1 MLTFSTATA
10 QTLGILGTI
19 LKIESLSIQF
29 DLYTNTLFKV
39 VCKLQR
45 LTVTFSYTLLL
56 KTYISKLRVK
66 YYLGICLIVLVIRYY
81 YKSKTDNS
89 KMSAIVVGTGLAGLT
104 TTLEL
109 LQRGVSVHLIEK
121 TSRIGGNSIKASS
134 GINGVPTDFQL
145 DGTDSVDL
153 FIEDTIKSGNGLSN
167 TELVDILAKN
177 SASAISWL
185 TNENNIDLGSVTKL
199 GGHSHARTHRGSGKL
214 PPGFAIISALSK
226 KLDQISQESN
236 SKLKILKNTNFNK
249 ILAKNGKV
257 TGIQYTTEEASKEVS
272 LFASNVILAT
282 GGYSADFSEER
293 SLLLKYRPDLL
304 DFPLTNGEQT
314 TGDGQKIAERDVN
327 ANLIHMDKVQVHPT
341 GFVKVGAED
350 SKWKFLCGELIRG
363 IGGVL
368 ISPQTGG
375 RFVNEL
381 TTRDKVTESIENN
394 CKVLHNTINI
404 DPKQRVAIVL
414 VNEQDYLKAEN
425 HINFYLSQNLMHKS
439 TLEELAQVIAK
450 LNPDLPESLALIK
463 LSEALQTYD
472 MSVDSGLDKSWSR
485 KTFGNKFGDSKVIY
499 YGLVT
504 PVLHFTMGGIEINK
518 VGNVINK
525 NGEGIPNLFAVGEV
539 SGGLHGSNRLGGSS
553 LLECVVF
560 GKIVAQ
566 NIS

>member
-1 MLTFSTATA
+1 
-10 QTLGILGTI
+10 
-19 LKIESLSIQF
+19 
-29 DLYTNTLFKV
+29 
-39 VCKLQR
+39 
-45 LTVTFSYTLLL
+45 
-56 KTYISKLRVK
+56 
-66 YYLGICLIVLVIRYY
+66 
-81 YKSKTDNS
+81 
-89 KMSAIVVGTGLAGLT
+89 MSAIVVGTGLAGLT

-109 LQRGVSVHLIEK
+109 LQRGVSVYLIEK

-134 GINGVPTDFQL
+134 GINGVPTEFQL
-145 DGTDSVDL
+145 DGTDSVDS

-167 TELVDILAKN
+167 AEMVDILAKN
-177 SASAISWL
+177 SASAINWL
-185 TNENNIDLGSVTKL
+185 TKENNIDLGLVTKL

-236 SKLKILKNTNFNK
+236 SKLKILKNSNLYK
-249 ILAKNGKV
+249 ILAENGEV
-257 TGIQYTTEEASKEVS
+257 TGIQYTTEEANKAIS

-282 GGYSADFSEER
+282 GGYSADFNEER
-293 SLLLKYRPDLL
+293 SLLSKYRPDLL
-304 DFPLTNGEQT
+304 DFPSTNGEQT
-314 TGDGQKIAERDVN
+314 TGDGQKIAERDVD

-341 GFVKVGAED
+341 GFVKAGAED

-368 ISPQTGG
+368 ISPQTGE

-381 TTRDKVTESIENN
+381 TTRDKVTDAIESN
-394 CKVLHNTINI
+394 CEILRNTLNI
-404 DPKQRVAIVL
+404 DPKQKVAIII
-414 VNEQDYLKAEN
+414 VNEKDYLKAEN
-425 HINFYLSQNLMHKS
+425 HINFYLSQSLMHKS
-439 TLEELAQVIAK
+439 SLGELAHVIAK
-450 LNPDLPESLALIK
+450 LNPDLPESSALSK
-463 LSEALQTYD
+463 LSKTFQTYD
-472 MSVDSGLDKSWSR
+472 EFVDSGFDKSWSR
-485 KTFGNKFGDSKVIY
+485 KSFGTKFGDGSVIY